1 MKLTDDELEQAAGG
15 AIVQHDDG
23 TYQVFKSYG
32 NPDLFG
38 ESYKTLEETQQAHA
52 NYPDNLVGSPTVVS
66 QAYYDYLAGKKRR
79 KKSGASPKFH

>member
-1 MKLTDDELEQAAGG
+1 MMNWSRLPGG

-38 ESYKTLEETQQAHA
+38 ESYKTLEEAQQAHA
-52 NYPDNLVGSPTVVS
+52 NNPDNLSSRFSYVKVKFKAKKPQV
-66 QAYYDYLAGKKRR
+66 AKFYLLMNAGFWEDR
-79 KKSGASPKFH
+79 G